1 MDKLKFVNSDTEY
14 LDLAKSI
21 TNALWNLTINKAEKD
36 YSIGTLVAGISIGT
50 YMFLKH
56 VASGLEDVKAIDLYN
71 DFDEWVK
78 WVDSVNEV
86 QTQEGVSRCEN

>member
-21 TNALWNLTINKAEKD
+21 TNSLWNLTINRAEKD
-36 YSIGTLVAGISIGT
+36 YSIGTLVAGLSVGT

-56 VASGLEDVKAIDLYN
+56 IANGLEDVEAIDLYN
-71 DFDEWVK
+71 KFDEWVK
-78 WVDSVNEV
+78 WVDSVNNNNEV
-86 QTQEGVSRCEN
+86 QT